1 MICNTIF
8 PEGIIS
14 TPKPVLWRSRSASTG
29 GAGSLREGEA
39 WDLADTRDTMMTQE
53 ALLTM
58 DHTGDISDESLSQWP
73 PSGGQKNSL
82 TQGFYTSFNKN
93 IFQEKSDHGEQLWSS
108 MEYPPSPKDA
118 FRETCE
124 FYGDPIFSKQRKNP
138 RNEMNGGIVNGGVA
152 KMYRAKPKQLDFYK
166 SETRLPTTGHYAES
180 SGEEMEHFM
189 NPIGRSKSLHDLQQF
204 PPSIASGAASIH
216 QRREAA
222 KEQIG
227 LSEHDLNRA
236 RSVLGLPVTEPY
248 NAYIS
253 SNGARTGV
261 NFEAEK
267 NDLDLGYDSQP
278 GSKRN
283 SMNVSQH
290 TNISGRR

>member
-1 MICNTIF
+1 M
-8 PEGIIS
+8 
-14 TPKPVLWRSRSASTG
+14 
-29 GAGSLREGEA
+29 REGED
-39 WDLADTRDTMMTQE
+39 WMMEDTRDVMRGPE
-53 ALLTM
+53 AVLAM
-58 DHTGDISDESLSQWP
+58 ENAGDISDESLSKWP

-93 IFQEKSDHGEQLWSS
+93 IFQEKSDRGEELWSS

-124 FYGDPIFSKQRKNP
+124 FYGDPIFGKQRKNP
-138 RNEMNGGIVNGGVA
+138 RYEMNGGIVNGGVA

-166 SETRLPTTGHYAES
+166 SETKLPTTSHYAES
-180 SGEEMEHFM
+180 SGEEMEHFV
-189 NPIGRSKSLHDLQQF
+189 NPMMGRSKSLHDLQQF
-204 PPSIASGAASIH
+204 PPSIASAAASIH
-216 QRREAA
+216 QKKEAVR
-222 KEQIG
+222 EQIG

-236 RSVLGLPVTEPY
+236 RSVLGLPVTEPF
-248 NAYIS
+248 NAYLS
-253 SNGARTGV
+253 SSSRTGF

-290 TNISGRR
+290 EIFPEREIDL